1 MSVSKIHQLLSES
14 TTTAAN
20 SQGRPALVGL
30 TRSVNALIYSELVAI
45 QETTQPTST
54 LYGVRYFNPNGD
66 MAFQSM
72 ATYGGH
78 VGSRDGIQVATLGT
92 AYIKGDV
99 FQDKDTVVYEVLK
112 PFTLTDTGSGITE
125 DAIYEAVIVG
135 NVRIKSESAPAEYFE
150 SGAEIVKTNFKF
162 DRWNAAVKSRKLK
175 SDVTV
180 ELMQDLEANKL
191 DAPSVVEDV
200 LATMISED
208 INKDII
214 QTLGTVSTRFMM
226 GDMTKPILDL
236 TTATDAVIIGRT
248 LYQYV
253 CEMKGQMQ
261 RQTSFDA
268 TYALC
273 SVRVGA
279 LLSAS
284 GWLKPSD
291 DPLADGELY
300 NGMKVYVDAYSS
312 FDYVVVGCKH
322 EMNDIEH
329 VGSLFFSPYVE
340 SDNLGSYKIIN
351 DAESLQPHLCM
362 MIRYGLSVNPYTT
375 GLGDDEKRI
384 TQGDD
389 WSKLAGQSRMSYI
402 LGVKLPKIIEPTA

>member
-54 LYGVRYFNPNGD
+54 LFGVRYRNPNGD

-72 ATYGGH
+72 ATYGGL
-78 VGSRDGIQVATLGT
+78 VGSRDGITQAAAGPYV
-92 AYIKGDV
+92 KGDI
-99 FQDKDTVVYEVLK
+99 FQDTDTVVYEVLK
-112 PFTLTDTGSGITE
+112 DFTLAVTVPGTLE

-135 NVRIKSESAPAEYFE
+135 DIRIKSESAPSQYFE
-150 SGAEIVKTNFKF
+150 QGSDIVQTDFQF
-162 DRWNAAVKSRKLK
+162 DRWNAEVKSRKLK

-180 ELMQDLEANKL
+180 ELMQDLEANKM

-284 GWLKPSD
+284 GWLKPSS

-340 SDNLGSYKIIN
+340 SDNLGSYKIVN
-351 DAESLQPHLCM
+351 DADSLQPHLCM
-362 MIRYGLSVNPYTT
+362 MIRYGLSVNPYAT
-375 GLGDDEKRI
+375 GLGESDKRL
-384 TQGDD
+384 TRGDD
-389 WSKLAGQSRMSYI
+389 WSKLAGQSRLSYM
-402 LGVKLPKIIEPTA
+402 LGVKLPKIIEPAE